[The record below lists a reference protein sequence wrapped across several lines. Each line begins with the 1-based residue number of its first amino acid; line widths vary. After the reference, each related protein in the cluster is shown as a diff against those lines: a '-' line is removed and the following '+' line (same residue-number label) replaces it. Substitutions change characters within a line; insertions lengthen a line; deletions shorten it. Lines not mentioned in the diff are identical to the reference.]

1 MAPIFENLNRDLSSP
16 EVQQSLNNLPTII
29 SELQSLVNVMH
40 ASQEMLERMTG
51 MLGGES
57 INRIIAFTQKLEN
70 SVSIETLTKAQQ
82 QSLTERMQAWIDFG
96 SSYDIFTQ
104 RTEKM
109 TSTVVFVYKSEAI
122 G

>member
-1 MAPIFENLNRDLSSP
+1 
-16 EVQQSLNNLPTII
+16 
-29 SELQSLVNVMH
+29 MH

-57 INRIIAFTQKLEN
+57 INKIIAFTQKLEN

-96 SSYDIFTQ
+96 NSYDIFTR

>member
-1 MAPIFENLNRDLSSP
+1 
-16 EVQQSLNNLPTII
+16 
-29 SELQSLVNVMH
+29 
-40 ASQEMLERMTG
+40 MLERMTG

-96 SSYDIFTQ
+96 NSYDIFTR

>member
-1 MAPIFENLNRDLSSP
+1 M
-16 EVQQSLNNLPTII
+16 
-29 SELQSLVNVMH
+29 
-40 ASQEMLERMTG
+40 
-51 MLGGES
+51 
-57 INRIIAFTQKLEN
+57 
-70 SVSIETLTKAQQ
+70 SIETLTKAQQ

-96 SSYDIFTQ
+96 NSYDIFTR